1 MSEAYVVVRN
11 LRLPAGVLAAVD
23 AEAGTERS
31 RSAVV
36 AEHLAKAYPE
46 AVAAGWQY
54 QGRRAS
60 RWRGA
65 ERPVADRQ
73 ETLDFGG

>member
-11 LRLPAGVLAAVD
+11 LRLPAGILAAVD
-23 AEAGTERS
+23 AEAGTDRS

-36 AEHLAKAYPE
+36 AAKLAQAYPA
-46 AVAAGWQY
+46 AVEAGWQY
-54 QGRRAS
+54 RGRRAS

-65 ERPVADRQ
+65 ERPVADGQ
-73 ETLDFGG
+73 ETFDFEG